1 MVAPIHSQVPHRWV
15 AGAGAGTLFGV
26 SRVLICTMLT
36 AMLFSGTGAASA
48 AAPGS
53 STATLTGLAVRPG
66 PDDANDQR
74 GLHAGM
80 FGWPLSGSPAVVRA
94 FQAPTLPYG
103 PGHRGVDLAAMPGA
117 PVLAA
122 GAGIVVFAGT
132 VAGRG
137 VVSVDHPGG
146 LRTTYE
152 PVSPTV
158 SAGAHVARGEQIGTV
173 QIDTV
178 AFGHPRCA
186 VTACLHWGVLR
197 DPAHD
202 RNYLDP
208 LRLLARAPVRL
219 LPVDG
224 SPDR

>member
-1 MVAPIHSQVPHRWV
+1 M
-15 AGAGAGTLFGV
+15 

-36 AMLFSGTGAASA
+36 AMLFSGTGAAPGTASDAATEGA
-48 AAPGS
+48 AATHTS
-53 STATLTGLAVRPG
+53 LAVVRLR
-66 PDDANDQR
+66 PDDAHDR
-74 GLHAGM
+74 PRLRAGM

-94 FQAPTLPYG
+94 FQAPRMPYG
-103 PGHRGVDLAAMPGA
+103 PGHRGVDLAAAPGV

-152 PVSPTV
+152 PVSATV
-158 SAGAHVARGEQIGTV
+158 SAGDHVARGEQLGTV

-178 AFGHPRCA
+178 SPGHPGCA
-186 VTACLHWGVLR
+186 APACLHWGVLR
-197 DPAHD
+197 DPAQD
-202 RNYLDP
+202 RDYLDP
-208 LRLLARAPVRL
+208 LRLLTMARVRL

-224 SPDR
+224 SPDRRMMFADDDRR